1 MGPFVLEF
9 SKSTLLISLLIF
21 IVRVVGMALDTLR
34 IVIGMRRMHAIA
46 WILGFFEM
54 IIYVLSIGVVLA
66 DVNNVVKVVAYS
78 AGFATGGVVGM
89 WIEGKLALGF
99 AHMIIITQ
107 RPGSELADTLRT
119 HDFAVTEIPAVGKA
133 GDVWMCNLT
142 VRRKQ
147 VKEVEDLA
155 RGVDPEAFITVEDI
169 TPIRRGYWGAN
180 RPTQ

>member
-99 AHMIIITQ
+99 AHIIIITQ
-107 RPGSELADTLRT
+107 RPGSELAEALRQQ
-119 HDFAVTEIPAVGKA
+119 DFAVTEIPAAGKD
-133 GDVWMCNLT
+133 GQVWLCDLT
-142 VRRKQ
+142 VTRKK
-147 VKEVEDLA
+147 VKEVEAIA
-155 RGVDPEAFITVEDI
+155 RESDPDAFITIEDI
-169 TPIRRGYWGAN
+169 TPLRRGYWGGGQPS
-180 RPTQ
+180 R